1 MKKTNCVVHG
11 KPMYRVRAK
20 IGEDL
25 NGDPVVKSFY
35 GDGKVEAERRRDEYL
50 AKHENVKEDRTFGQ
64 LAKYYTYQIMP
75 GESLAVSTI
84 ELYERPY
91 RKYIEGS
98 TLSVR
103 SISNIKPMD
112 IQKFLDSLSIS
123 KGTMVALTKYL
134 RRFFR
139 WCYKEGYSQNVMSGV
154 TTQNPFKRTKTDDI
168 SVFNDEEV
176 QSIIRTPNRLHFAFL
191 LALSTGLREGEI
203 LGLKYSDFKDGAV
216 NISRQVHLIYEI
228 DSDGYREPVTR
239 VDPPKTESSV
249 RAVPL
254 PDNVQEAFLE
264 HKRKHEAEMKT
275 NGYRTEYVFTTDT
288 GNWIDRGN
296 FRTAWIRHLKRAGV
310 PYKKFHSCRA
320 TYCTLLCKRG
330 VPLET
335 ASKLMGHSDIST
347 TASFYRMVSTG
358 EMISAADRLN
368 DLFQKPSGDK
378 VAT

>member
-25 NGDPVVKSFY
+25 NGEPVVKSFY

-75 GESLAVSTI
+75 GEGLAVSTI

-98 TLSVR
+98 ALSVR
-103 SISNIKPMD
+103 SISSIKPMD

-123 KGTMVALTKYL
+123 KGTMVALSKYL
-134 RRFFR
+134 RRFFK
-139 WCYKEGYSQNVMSGV
+139 WCYREGYANNVMVGV
-154 TTQNPFKRTKTDDI
+154 TTRNPFKRSKTDEI

-176 QSIIRTPNRLHFAFL
+176 QSIIRTPNRLNFAFL

-203 LGLKYSDFKDGAV
+203 LGLKYSDFKNGAV
-216 NISRQVHLIYEI
+216 NVNRQVHLIYEI
-228 DSDGYREPVTR
+228 DADGYREPVTR
-239 VDPPKTESSV
+239 VDPPKTDSSV
-249 RAVPL
+249 RMVPL
-254 PDNVQEAFLE
+254 PDNVQEAFIE
-264 HKRKHEAEMKT
+264 HKEKHEAEMEN
-275 NGYRTEYVFTTDT
+275 NGYKTEYVFTTDT

-310 PYKKFHSCRA
+310 PYKKFHACRA

-347 TASFYRMVSTG
+347 TASFYRMVSSG
-358 EMISAADRLN
+358 EMVSAADRLN
-368 DLFQKPSGDK
+368 DLFQI
-378 VAT
+378 